1 MYLSLL
7 SSMLLCLQCVNY
19 VHAQSPG
26 CRYALPWAMYF
37 CAYGAT
43 ITDLNTELGCPILA
57 YQFGHPNK

>member
-43 ITDLNTELGCPILA
+43 ISDLNFRIRV
-57 YQFGHPNK
+57 PNSCISNWTP